1 MCNSCLVIADS
12 RDIFYNKL
20 FVVNYL
26 STKHDSV
33 YLKLGFALKYELG
46 DIIQAQNV
54 YLEGESDNIIDLK
67 NVTLSDELNAVYGC
81 KPLNYISGGR
91 LGDMIQSLSVINEMY
106 LKYGRR
112 GNLYI
117 YVGSH
122 NGFNFEAFSCNMD
135 LTYNDTYNSIIT
147 QPYMNEYK
155 IFTNEHID
163 VNLSEWRLSPLI
175 FKANWVDLY
184 TECYNIDWGSEKW
197 LSVPKH
203 DMWRN
208 TVFINVS
215 IIRFPDSVNYN
226 ELYARYGESLV
237 FISPA
242 DDLYLNFVKKTSLPI
257 QLYKPATF
265 TDLCVAVNSCKL
277 LIAGLSAVLT
287 IGNALDV
294 PRIVLLQS
302 SGNDNNHNIGLDKY
316 WNTISYN

>member
-122 NGFNFEAFSCNMD
+122 NGFNFEAFSCNMQ
-135 LTYNDTYNSIIT
+135 LTYNDTYNSIIK
-147 QPYMNEYK
+147 QPYMNGYK

-184 TECYNIDWGSEKW
+184 TEYYNISWGSEKW
-197 LSVPKH
+197 LSLPKH
-203 DMWRN
+203 DTWRN

-215 IIRFPDSVNYN
+215 IIRFPDNVNYK
-226 ELYARYGESLV
+226 ELYTRYGESLV
-237 FISPA
+237 FISPT

-257 QLYKPATF
+257 KLYKPDTF
-265 TDLCVAVNSCKL
+265 TNLCIAVNSCKL
-277 LIAGLSAVLT
+277 LIAGLSGVLAL
-287 IGNALDV
+287 GNALDV

-302 SGNDNNHNIGLDKY
+302 SGSDNNHNIGLDKY
-316 WNTISYN
+316 WSTISYN

>member
-1 MCNSCLVIADS
+1 MFANCLVIANS
-12 RDIFYNKL
+12 MDIFYNKL
-20 FVVNYL
+20 SIINYL
-26 STKHDSV
+26 STQYDSV
-33 YLKLGFALKYELG
+33 YLKLGFNLKYGLSH
-46 DIIQAQNV
+46 ITQAPNV
-54 YLEGESDNIIDLK
+54 YLGGESDNIIYLQ
-67 NVTLSDELNAVYGC
+67 NITLSDELIAY
-81 KPLNYISGGR
+81 KPINYISGGR

-122 NGFNFEAFSCNMD
+122 NGFNFEAFSCDMN
-135 LTYNDTYNSIIT
+135 LTYNDTYEVIIK
-147 QPYMNEYK
+147 QPYINEYK

-163 VNLSEWRLSPLI
+163 VNLSEWRLSPLL
-175 FKANWVDLY
+175 FKANWIDLY

-203 DMWRN
+203 DAWCN
-208 TVFINVS
+208 IVLINVS
-215 IIRFPDSVNYN
+215 IIRFPENVNYA

-242 DDLYLNFVKKTSLPI
+242 DDLYLNFIRRTSLPI
-257 QLYKPATF
+257 KLYKPDTF
-265 TDLCVAVNSCKL
+265 TDLCIAVNSCKL
-277 LIAGLSAVLT
+277 LIAGLSAVFT

-302 SGNDNNHNIGLDKY
+302 SGNDNAHNIGLDKY
-316 WNTISYN
+316 WNKISYT